1 LKIMTAT
8 QKRELDRR
16 YADYQNGIG
25 KTYTWD
31 ETIAIVEQAVAER
44 KAFLHISRNSK
55 NKFKK

>member
-1 LKIMTAT
+1 MTAT